1 MIAHSIFFYSFSLIA
16 IISAIMVTAS
26 KNTVHSV
33 FFLILDFI
41 SISCLF
47 IMIGAEFLGMI
58 MLIVY
63 VGAVAVLFLFVVMM
77 LNVAQQ
83 KNQWF
88 SSEGSSKHIPIGLI
102 ISTIIFFE
110 LIIVIGGWKFKPD
123 LVISFG
129 SPEAARI
136 SFGLGIKHIMFC
148 DSPHANAVMRLTL
161 PLIQKLLIP
170 YIIPKKEFSKYG
182 ISEKNIVQ
190 YKAID
195 AVVTMKRETNE
206 KIASPFKNNNKKNI
220 LIRVEEE
227 EAAYTSKSSK
237 IIPIIQKIANDYK
250 DENII
255 VLGRYTKQILNLQKA
270 VGNKV
275 KIIKMSFDGKYLLK
289 NTDIFIGSGGTMT
302 AESALMGVPTIS
314 YNAVPNI
321 VEKFLVKKY
330 LIKRETNPSKISNHI
345 KKIFELNG
353 NQSQKRAEKIV
364 TQMEDPI
371 EKLIQI
377 IKN

>member
-1 MIAHSIFFYSFSLIA
+1 MKYSDYQKYLKIWIDILTPKQLLFSEPIVERLKVKHDLLCTSREYEEVSKLSKIRHFDLMFVGKHGGGDKKTKLEASIERINKL
-16 IISAIMVTAS
+16 S
-26 KNTVHSV
+26 KK
-33 FFLILDFI
+33 I
-41 SISCLF
+41 
-47 IMIGAEFLGMI
+47 E
-58 MLIVY
+58 
-63 VGAVAVLFLFVVMM
+63 
-77 LNVAQQ
+77 
-83 KNQWF
+83 
-88 SSEGSSKHIPIGLI
+88 
-102 ISTIIFFE
+102 
-110 LIIVIGGWKFKPD
+110 KFKPD

-170 YIIPKKEFSKYG
+170 YVIPKKEFSKYG
-182 ISEKNIVQ
+182 INEKNIVQ

-195 AVVTMKRETNE
+195 AVVTMKREINE
-206 KIASPFKNNNKKNI
+206 KIVSPFKNNNKKNI

-255 VLGRYTKQILNLQKA
+255 VLGRYTKQILNLQK
-270 VGNKV
+270 VIDNKV
-275 KIIKMSFDGKYLLK
+275 KIIKMSFDGKYLLN

-321 VEKFLVKKY
+321 VEKFLVKKH
-330 LIKRETNPSKISNHI
+330 LVKRETNPSKISNHI
-345 KKIFELNG
+345 KKIFELNN
-353 NQSQKRAEKIV
+353 NQNQKRAKKIV
-364 TQMEDPI
+364 KQMEDPI
-371 EKLIQI
+371 EKLMKI